1 MKNFDFKNFDYTK
14 VVKIIEKGL
23 LFLVGSWIVGYLCLM
38 LGSNFGNILSG
49 APIDPELGLVFD
61 PITLV
66 VGICIVAF
74 IIIVF
79 FGKSIF
85 KNGNIFSG
93 GKNADSY
100 KRIRGNSYGMWI
112 ATEINLHADSF
123 IREAF
128 NRQLAARD
136 RRVLW
141 DLNPSPP
148 AHPIYRDYL
157 DQFEGM
163 EAAGSVR
170 PGYYNYGHFTI
181 FDNPSVSPERIAEI
195 TAQYDKTSVWYRR
208 DILGERCAAE
218 GLIYRSFADN
228 PEAFMLDEIN
238 ERDLKFVNIGVDF
251 GGNRSKTTF
260 VAVGFTVSG
269 AIVALREAEVGGE
282 KGVIVMRMDEGSSCV
297 SFTPL
302 VTVEEFERRRAFNEG
317 KEKGEIDAPRI
328 NGEMRRFISSLRA
341 DFPTTPIRYLFADS
355 EAQYLVNGLRRTLAD
370 SGIQLIDISR
380 VFPLFHLDP
389 DDERNYDFAA
399 TDELLKR
406 CRATGSEI
414 EYRLGESIE
423 HSPKQFKVHP
433 PKDYAKWAEICV
445 HIIRHY
451 NEGWANGYRWNI
463 RRWSVWEEP
472 DNPPVLFTGD
482 YRKDFLPLYA
492 TTAKRIKKDFPNL
505 LVGGPAAADWRASL
519 VLAEYCAK
527 NGVPLDF
534 LEWDEYERDPDKL
547 LQDARA
553 VRARLDELGLKK
565 TENVI
570 AEWHFGP
577 DGWDRFSYPELGK
590 SNQDDLT
597 SVESAAYAAAVL
609 QLFQDGPADQMFYY
623 TGGCGIWGIYDAYRQ
638 KRLAWYVFRAFADVA
653 RRCTRAFGP

>member
-1 MKNFDFKNFDYTK
+1 MSEYRFSEPHRAYMRRAYRAVISVAEGAVRAGKTVDNLFVFA
-14 VVKIIEKGL
+14 GL
-23 LFLVGSWIVGYLCLM
+23 LEQSPDRLHLASGST
-38 LGSNFGNILSG
+38 LGNAKLNLGDSNG
-49 APIDPELGLVFD
+49 LGLEHLFAGRCRWIRYRGNEALSVN
-61 PITLV
+61 TR
-66 VGICIVAF
+66 VGERIV
-74 IIIVF
+74 
-79 FGKSIF
+79 
-85 KNGNIFSG
+85 IFSG

-260 VAVGFTVSG
+260 VAVGFTVLG
-269 AIVALREAEVGGE
+269 GLVALREAEVGG
-282 KGVIVMRMDEGSSCV
+282 
-297 SFTPL
+297 
-302 VTVEEFERRRAFNEG
+302 
-317 KEKGEIDAPRI
+317 EKGEIDAPRI

-370 SGIQLIDISR
+370 SGIPVADSAKRPIADRIAFVNSLLAAGR
-380 VFPLFHLDP
+380 FHL
-389 DDERNYDFAA
+389 
-399 TDELLKR
+399 L
-406 CRATGSEI
+406 RACPH
-414 EYRLGESIE
+414 L
-423 HSPKQFKVHP
+423 
-433 PKDYAKWAEICV
+433 
-445 HIIRHY
+445 
-451 NEGWANGYRWNI
+451 
-463 RRWSVWEEP
+463 
-472 DNPPVLFTGD
+472 
-482 YRKDFLPLYA
+482 
-492 TTAKRIKKDFPNL
+492 
-505 LVGGPAAADWRASL
+505 
-519 VLAEYCAK
+519 
-527 NGVPLDF
+527 
-534 LEWDEYERDPDKL
+534 RD
-547 LQDARA
+547 
-553 VRARLDELGLKK
+553 GL
-565 TENVI
+565 
-570 AEWHFGP
+570 
-577 DGWDRFSYPELGK
+577 
-590 SNQDDLT
+590 
-597 SVESAAYAAAVL
+597 AAAVW
-609 QLFQDGPADQMFYY
+609 DESSAAD
-623 TGGCGIWGIYDAYRQ
+623 
-638 KRLAWYVFRAFADVA
+638 KRLDNFTSDIDILDAMEYAIERYMGKLA
-653 RRCTRAFGP
+653 PP